1 MQKFVFFL
9 FAIALMGCKDQAS
22 QPTAIESEPDTAVT
36 VQYANGFEVETRAGY
51 RVLRIKEAWPGADKV
66 FEYALGSTEILDT
79 LSGTFD
85 AKVAVPIEQIVV
97 TSTTHIPSLESLQVG
112 ETLIGFPNLDYIS
125 SEGTRARIEAGTVTE
140 LGQNE
145 SLNTEVLIEL
155 QPDALVTF
163 AVSGDNAT
171 ARTVAQTG
179 IPVLYNSD
187 WTEIHPLGKAEWIKF
202 FGLLYGKEELANEL
216 FEQIET
222 DYQQAKTLA
231 ATAQERPTVVSGA
244 MYKDVWYLPQGQSWA
259 AQFLKDA
266 SANYLWKDSEGTG
279 SLSLNLEA
287 VLEKGSQAQFWIGP
301 GQFTSYVQME
311 EAHEVYT
318 QFQAFQNNQ
327 VYSFTNN
334 KGATGGVIY
343 YELAPNRPDLVL
355 KDLIH
360 ILHPDLLPDHKP
372 VFFSPLEP

>member
-9 FAIALMGCKDQAS
+9 FAIALIGCKDQAS
-22 QPTAIESEPDTAVT
+22 QPTAIEIEPDTAIT

-202 FGLLYGKEELANEL
+202 FGVLYGKEELANEL

-311 EAHEVYT
+311 GAHEVYT

>member
-1 MQKFVFFL
+1 ML
-9 FAIALMGCKDQAS
+9 AIVLMGCKDQTS
-22 QPTAIESEPDTAVT
+22 QPTAVETEPDTVLT
-36 VQYANGFEVETRAGY
+36 VRYANGFEVETRAGY

-66 FEYALGSTEILDT
+66 FEYALGSTEVLDT

-85 AKVAVPIEQIVV
+85 AKVVVPIEQIVV
-97 TSTTHIPSLESLQVG
+97 TSTTHIPSLESLQEG
-112 ETLIGFPNLDYIS
+112 ESLIGFPNLDYIS
-125 SEGTRARIEAGTVTE
+125 SEATRARIEAGAVTE

-145 SLNTEVLIEL
+145 ALNTEVLIEL

-202 FGLLYGKEELANEL
+202 FGVLYGKEELANEL

-231 ATAQERPTVVSGA
+231 ATAPNRPTVVSGA

-259 AQFLKDA
+259 AQFLTDA

-301 GQFTSYVQME
+301 GQFTSYAQME
-311 EAHEVYT
+311 EAHQVYT

-327 VYSFTNN
+327 VFSFTNK

-372 VFFSPLEP
+372 VFFTALEP